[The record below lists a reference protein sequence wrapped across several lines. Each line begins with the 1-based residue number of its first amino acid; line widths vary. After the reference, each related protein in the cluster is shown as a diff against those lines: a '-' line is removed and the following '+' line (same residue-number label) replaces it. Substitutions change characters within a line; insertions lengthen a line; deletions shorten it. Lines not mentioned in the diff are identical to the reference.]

1 VRPPQW
7 FGSVVAD
14 EVIECCALPRLLS
27 RERGDGDEIGRL
39 RVTYLITDGSAG
51 RRISALLVHSAPAL
65 EP

>member
-1 VRPPQW
+1 VPWPMR
-7 FGSVVAD
+7 SSSA
-14 EVIECCALPRLLS
+14 ALYRALLS
-27 RERGDGDEIGRL
+27 RERGDGSEIGRL